1 MAPRKF
7 FVGGNWKMNG
17 DKKSLGELIHTLNGA
32 KLSADTGEG
41 ASARS
46 ARPARRLAAGRRPGG
61 AWARAGEREMSEGG
75 GGLNITRRRG

>member
-32 KLSADTGEG
+32 KLAADTGEG
-41 ASARS
+41 A
-46 ARPARRLAAGRRPGG
+46 PARRARPVPRRAARPGG
-61 AWARAGEREMSEGG
+61 SRPGPGPGRGSGKCQRAAGA
-75 GGLNITRRRG
+75 